1 MSNEWFMLC
10 SKDFIR
16 IGRGRNSISLLM
28 KKTKNRIEKL
38 AQIFSWETPKKK
50 NIEQIM
56 KVKQVQNIELWCI
69 LI

>member
-1 MSNEWFMLC
+1 MLY

-16 IGRGRNSISLLM
+16 IGHGRISISLLM

-38 AQIFSWETPKKK
+38 TQVFFWETQKK

-56 KVKQVQNIELWCI
+56 KVKQVKNIELWCKSSKCYMQ
-69 LI
+69 

>member
-1 MSNEWFMLC
+1 
-10 SKDFIR
+10 
-16 IGRGRNSISLLM
+16 M